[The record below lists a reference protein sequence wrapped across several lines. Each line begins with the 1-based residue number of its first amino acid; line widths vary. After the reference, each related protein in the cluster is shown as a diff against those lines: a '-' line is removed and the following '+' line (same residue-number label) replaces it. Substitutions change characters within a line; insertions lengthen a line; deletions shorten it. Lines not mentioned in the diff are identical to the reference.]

1 MKARTLIFLSILL
14 LVLLIAAINWTVFT
28 TPVPLNLLFTTVDIP
43 IGLSMLMV
51 IGVLSFLYL
60 FFVWKTQTSAFF
72 ESRRKNTEVEKARKL
87 ATNEEE
93 SRVSM
98 LKKLVEEEMVGVNA
112 KLDKLLS
119 QLNVEPESEEQEESV
134 VDKMG
139 DSLKNIGKKIKQSM

>member
-1 MKARTLIFLSILL
+1 MKARTLIFLSILF
-14 LVLLIAAINWTVFT
+14 LVVLIAAINWTVFT
-28 TPVPLNLLFTTVDIP
+28 TPVPLNLLFTSVNVP

-87 ATNEEE
+87 ADSEEA
-93 SRVSM
+93 SRVAT
-98 LKKLVEEEMVGVNA
+98 LKKLVEDEMQGVNA
-112 KLDKLLS
+112 KLDLLMS
-119 QLNVEPESEEQEESV
+119 QFNVDAPPQEEENV
-134 VDKMG
+134 VEKMG

>member
-1 MKARTLIFLSILL
+1 MKARTLIFLSILF

-28 TPVPLNLLFTTVDIP
+28 TPVPLNLLFTTVNVP

-87 ATNEEE
+87 ADSEEE

-98 LKKLVEEEMVGVNA
+98 LKKLVEEEMKGVNS
-112 KLDKLLS
+112 KLDQLMG
-119 QLNVEPESEEQEESV
+119 QLNVEASPPEDESV
-134 VDKMG
+134 VEKMG
-139 DSLKNIGKKIKQSM
+139 DSLKNIGKKIKESI

>member
-14 LVLLIAAINWTVFT
+14 LVVLIAAINWTVFT
-28 TPVPLNLLFTTVDIP
+28 TPVPLNLLFTSVNVP

-87 ATNEEE
+87 ADSEEA
-93 SRVSM
+93 SRVAM
-98 LKKLVEEEMVGVNA
+98 LKKLVEDEMQGVNA
-112 KLDKLLS
+112 KLDQLMS
-119 QLNVEPESEEQEESV
+119 QMNVEAPAPAEETV

-139 DSLKNIGKKIKQSM
+139 DSLKNIGKKIKESI